1 MKSRQ
6 VEVAEVG
13 GVRHLT
19 FKSDTG
25 VSILQTPEVILEQHP
40 FPFISSLI
48 FTFNYV
54 QFSIFGQLLNVS
66 EFYSY

>member
-25 VSILQTPEVILEQHP
+25 VSILQTPEVILEQHL
-40 FPFISSLI
+40 F
-48 FTFNYV
+48 
-54 QFSIFGQLLNVS
+54 LL
-66 EFYSY
+66 FQA